1 MTGAYWTIDEIR
13 REMTALQ
20 DTASF
25 QKPDFYR
32 AFTRRVKEL
41 FSGLQVLKG
50 DDTLRTIEVIYANP
64 ERAIAKIME
73 GKSTQLPLLS
83 LQLDG
88 IELATDR
95 RKPMEALVEKKYWL
109 SDKQRAVRYMALAPV
124 AANLSFAIN
133 IWGKYVEE
141 VNQLT
146 EQILLQFRPNLPIDI
161 RPDEIYQSFVKDVSD
176 SFQVDMGD
184 KQDRVLKRIVRF
196 EVESYIPSKVFKF
209 TNTGEIISM
218 NYETYIEETSGL
230 ETLESFLAG
239 GGQDFHLNEIP
250 NRSGWNKPVTTTT
263 TS

>member
-1 MTGAYWTIDEIR
+1 MTGAYWTIDAIR
-13 REMTALQ
+13 DEMQALR
-20 DTASF
+20 DNSTF

-32 AFTRRVKEL
+32 AFTRRIKEL
-41 FSGLQVLKG
+41 FGNLQVLKG
-50 DDTLRTIEVIYANP
+50 DETLRTVDIIYANP

-88 IELATDR
+88 ITLADDR

-146 EQILLQFRPNLPIDI
+146 EQVLLKFRPNLPIDI
-161 RPDEIYQSFVKDVSD
+161 RPDEVYQSFIRDVSD

-184 KQDRVLKRIVRF
+184 RQDRVLKRVIRF

-209 TNTGEIISM
+209 TNTGEIVSM
-218 NYETYIEETSGL
+218 NYEVYLEETSGL
-230 ETLESFLAG
+230 QPLETFLG
-239 GGQDFHLNEIP
+239 GGGVPPE
-250 NRSGWNKPVTTTT
+250 RS
-263 TS
+263 

>member
-1 MTGAYWTIDEIR
+1 MAGAYWTIDAIR
-13 REMTALQ
+13 DEMQALR
-20 DTASF
+20 DTATF

-32 AFTRRVKEL
+32 AFTRRIKEL
-41 FSGLQVLKG
+41 FGDLQVLKG
-50 DDTLRTIEVIYANP
+50 DETLRTVDIIYANP

-88 IELATDR
+88 IELANDR

-124 AANLSFAIN
+124 AANLSFAVN

-146 EQILLQFRPNLPIDI
+146 EQVLLKFRPNLPIDI
-161 RPDEIYQSFVKDVSD
+161 RPDEVYQSFIKDVSD
-176 SFQVDMGD
+176 SFQVDIGD
-184 KQDRVLKRIVRF
+184 KKDRVLKRVVRF

-209 TNTGEIISM
+209 TNTGEIVTM
-218 NYETYIEETSGL
+218 NYEVYLEETNGL
-230 ETLESFLAG
+230 ETLESFLGKGAP
-239 GGQDFHLNEIP
+239 LP
-250 NRSGWNKPVTTTT
+250 KS
-263 TS
+263 S

>member
-1 MTGAYWTIDEIR
+1 MAGAYWTIDGIR
-13 REMTALQ
+13 QEMEALR
-20 DTASF
+20 DTSTF

-32 AFTRRVKEL
+32 AFTRRIKEL
-41 FSGLQVLKG
+41 FSDLQVLKG
-50 DDTLRTIEVIYANP
+50 DETLRNVDIIYANP

-88 IELATDR
+88 ITLADDR

-124 AANLSFAIN
+124 AANLSFAVN

-146 EQILLQFRPNLPIDI
+146 EQVLLKFRPNLPIDI
-161 RPDEIYQSFVKDVSD
+161 RPDEVYQSFIRDVSD

-184 KQDRVLKRIVRF
+184 KQDRVLKRVVRF

-209 TNTGEIISM
+209 TNTGEIVSM
-218 NYETYIEETSGL
+218 NYEVYLEETNGL
-230 ETLESFLAG
+230 QTLESFLGKGA
-239 GGQDFHLNEIP
+239 P
-250 NRSGWNKPVTTTT
+250 RP
-263 TS
+263 